1 MGVSKNDVGR
11 PSNKTIIIRRIL
23 KVVLLLI
30 IIALAFLIGY
40 NLKDKNSNNPI
51 KSSGKKIQSDDSIK
65 TSKEELQLD
74 DSIVKKLY
82 SEIENVSFYEKIDGN
97 IEDLCAFY
105 CEDMTYNDMDDNFKM
120 SLVLNQFDLE
130 KTNKIKYEE
139 IKEKYYDIFGN
150 YDIASE
156 FYNYN
161 INKLGN
167 VKLNKGYYQLL
178 GEDVTVDPI
187 LGTGYTLVSAQK
199 DSSKIELFI
208 AQWYNNADEL
218 IETDE
223 PIYEYYDTNAC
234 GDVKCSAVFKSS
246 DVNDSKNVIKNNK
259 LTHAYLFVG
268 PRGTGKT
275 SIAKIFAKTI
285 NCLHPED
292 GLSCEKCDICISN
305 NSNENVDV
313 IEMDA
318 ASNNGVDEI
327 REIRNHITL
336 LPTVSK
342 YKIYIIDEVHMLTT
356 GAFNAL
362 LKTLE
367 EPPEHIIFI
376 LATTEPHKIP
386 LTIMSRCQSF
396 EFKPIPV
403 ATIKE
408 RLKYICAQ
416 ENINIDDKSL
426 NLIAEESN
434 GGLRDAV
441 SMLDQLNAYADGNI
455 KYEDV
460 LILNGRINDDEIEKF
475 MTEMVNDDLNSV
487 FTKIESWQEEGK
499 NFIYICE
506 DFIRFLRNELI
517 KFKLENNSNIV
528 NLIGENKTIEV
539 IMILNKISND
549 MKISKDKKVL
559 FDVTIINITNILKS
573 KQMFEN
579 NTYTSKNINI
589 ENKTPEKVEIKEE
602 KPQTV
607 EVPIKETKDY
617 TLYDELMSIRLNNT
631 LGIADKKSKI
641 EYENAVENLKNDI
654 SDLNKLKIINLL
666 DDTKITAGSKD
677 GIILTTD
684 SDNILHDLYDN
695 MELLEESLESLLGK
709 KVKVCILLDELWNKK
724 RIIYVEKIKNKEK
737 IDIIDEE
744 DILNKIKS
752 LNTGEKSEFDD
763 LLEIGGE

>member
-1 MGVSKNDVGR
+1 
-11 PSNKTIIIRRIL
+11 
-23 KVVLLLI
+23 
-30 IIALAFLIGY
+30 
-40 NLKDKNSNNPI
+40 
-51 KSSGKKIQSDDSIK
+51 
-65 TSKEELQLD
+65 
-74 DSIVKKLY
+74 
-82 SEIENVSFYEKIDGN
+82 
-97 IEDLCAFY
+97 
-105 CEDMTYNDMDDNFKM
+105 
-120 SLVLNQFDLE
+120 
-130 KTNKIKYEE
+130 
-139 IKEKYYDIFGN
+139 
-150 YDIASE
+150 
-156 FYNYN
+156 
-161 INKLGN
+161 
-167 VKLNKGYYQLL
+167 
-178 GEDVTVDPI
+178 
-187 LGTGYTLVSAQK
+187 
-199 DSSKIELFI
+199 
-208 AQWYNNADEL
+208 
-218 IETDE
+218 
-223 PIYEYYDTNAC
+223 
-234 GDVKCSAVFKSS
+234 
-246 DVNDSKNVIKNNK
+246 
-259 LTHAYLFVG
+259 
-268 PRGTGKT
+268 
-275 SIAKIFAKTI
+275 
-285 NCLHPED
+285 
-292 GLSCEKCDICISN
+292 
-305 NSNENVDV
+305 
-313 IEMDA
+313 
-318 ASNNGVDEI
+318 
-327 REIRNHITL
+327 
-336 LPTVSK
+336 
-342 YKIYIIDEVHMLTT
+342 
-356 GAFNAL
+356 
-362 LKTLE
+362 
-367 EPPEHIIFI
+367 
-376 LATTEPHKIP
+376 
-386 LTIMSRCQSF
+386 MSRCQSF

-460 LILNGRINDDEIEKF
+460 LLLNGRINDDEIEKF

-517 KFKLENNSNIV
+517 KFKLDNNSNIL

-559 FDVTIINITNILKS
+559 FDVTIINITNVLKN

-579 NTYTSKNINI
+579 NTYKSKNIKI
-589 ENKTPEKVEIKEE
+589 ENKTSEKVEIKEE
-602 KPQTV
+602 KLQTV
-607 EVPIKETKDY
+607 EVPIKEKKDY

-631 LGIADKKSKI
+631 LSIADKKSKI

-654 SDLNKLKIINLL
+654 SDLNRLKIINLL

>member
-1 MGVSKNDVGR
+1 MKYQALYRKYRPKTFDDVYGQQ
-11 PSNKTIIIRRIL
+11 I
-23 KVVLLLI
+23 VV
-30 IIALAFLIGY
+30 
-40 NLKDKNSNNPI
+40 
-51 KSSGKKIQSDDSIK
+51 Q
-65 TSKEELQLD
+65 
-74 DSIVKKLY
+74 
-82 SEIENVSFYEKIDGN
+82 
-97 IEDLCAFY
+97 
-105 CEDMTYNDMDDNFKM
+105 
-120 SLVLNQFDLE
+120 
-130 KTNKIKYEE
+130 
-139 IKEKYYDIFGN
+139 
-150 YDIASE
+150 
-156 FYNYN
+156 
-161 INKLGN
+161 
-167 VKLNKGYYQLL
+167 
-178 GEDVTVDPI
+178 
-187 LGTGYTLVSAQK
+187 TL
-199 DSSKIELFI
+199 
-208 AQWYNNADEL
+208 
-218 IETDE
+218 
-223 PIYEYYDTNAC
+223 
-234 GDVKCSAVFKSS
+234 
-246 DVNDSKNVIKNNK
+246 KNVIKNNK

-305 NSNENVDV
+305 NSNENVDI

-460 LILNGRINDDEIEKF
+460 LLLNGRINDNEIEKF

-559 FDVTIINITNILKS
+559 FDVTIINITNILKN

-579 NTYTSKNINI
+579 DTNTSKNIKI

-602 KPQTV
+602 KPQTM

>member
-1 MGVSKNDVGR
+1 MKYQALYRKYRPKTFDDVYGQQ
-11 PSNKTIIIRRIL
+11 I
-23 KVVLLLI
+23 VV
-30 IIALAFLIGY
+30 
-40 NLKDKNSNNPI
+40 
-51 KSSGKKIQSDDSIK
+51 Q
-65 TSKEELQLD
+65 
-74 DSIVKKLY
+74 
-82 SEIENVSFYEKIDGN
+82 
-97 IEDLCAFY
+97 
-105 CEDMTYNDMDDNFKM
+105 
-120 SLVLNQFDLE
+120 
-130 KTNKIKYEE
+130 
-139 IKEKYYDIFGN
+139 
-150 YDIASE
+150 
-156 FYNYN
+156 
-161 INKLGN
+161 
-167 VKLNKGYYQLL
+167 
-178 GEDVTVDPI
+178 
-187 LGTGYTLVSAQK
+187 TL
-199 DSSKIELFI
+199 
-208 AQWYNNADEL
+208 
-218 IETDE
+218 
-223 PIYEYYDTNAC
+223 
-234 GDVKCSAVFKSS
+234 
-246 DVNDSKNVIKNNK
+246 KNVIKNNK

-285 NCLHPED
+285 NCLHSED

-305 NSNENVDV
+305 NSNENVDI

-460 LILNGRINDDEIEKF
+460 LLLNGRINDNEIEKF

-559 FDVTIINITNILKS
+559 FDVTIINITNILKN

-579 NTYTSKNINI
+579 NTYTSKNIKI

-737 IDIIDEE
+737 IDIIDEK

>member
-1 MGVSKNDVGR
+1 MKYQALYRKYRPKTFDDVYGQQ
-11 PSNKTIIIRRIL
+11 I
-23 KVVLLLI
+23 VV
-30 IIALAFLIGY
+30 
-40 NLKDKNSNNPI
+40 
-51 KSSGKKIQSDDSIK
+51 Q
-65 TSKEELQLD
+65 
-74 DSIVKKLY
+74 
-82 SEIENVSFYEKIDGN
+82 
-97 IEDLCAFY
+97 
-105 CEDMTYNDMDDNFKM
+105 
-120 SLVLNQFDLE
+120 
-130 KTNKIKYEE
+130 
-139 IKEKYYDIFGN
+139 
-150 YDIASE
+150 
-156 FYNYN
+156 
-161 INKLGN
+161 
-167 VKLNKGYYQLL
+167 
-178 GEDVTVDPI
+178 
-187 LGTGYTLVSAQK
+187 TL
-199 DSSKIELFI
+199 
-208 AQWYNNADEL
+208 
-218 IETDE
+218 
-223 PIYEYYDTNAC
+223 
-234 GDVKCSAVFKSS
+234 
-246 DVNDSKNVIKNNK
+246 KNVIKNNK

-292 GLSCEKCDICISN
+292 GLSCEKCDICVSN
-305 NSNENVDV
+305 NLNENVDI

-441 SMLDQLNAYADGNI
+441 SMLDQLNAYSDGNI

-460 LILNGRINDDEIEKF
+460 LLLNGRINDNEIEKF

-559 FDVTIINITNILKS
+559 FDVTIINITNILKN
-573 KQMFEN
+573 KQTFEN
-579 NTYTSKNINI
+579 NTYTSKNIKI

-607 EVPIKETKDY
+607 EVPIKETKNY
-617 TLYDELMSIRLNNT
+617 TLYDELMNIRLNNT

-695 MELLEESLESLLGK
+695 MELLEKSLESLLGK

>member
-1 MGVSKNDVGR
+1 MKYQALYRKYRPKTFDDVYGQQ
-11 PSNKTIIIRRIL
+11 I
-23 KVVLLLI
+23 VV
-30 IIALAFLIGY
+30 
-40 NLKDKNSNNPI
+40 
-51 KSSGKKIQSDDSIK
+51 Q
-65 TSKEELQLD
+65 
-74 DSIVKKLY
+74 
-82 SEIENVSFYEKIDGN
+82 
-97 IEDLCAFY
+97 
-105 CEDMTYNDMDDNFKM
+105 
-120 SLVLNQFDLE
+120 
-130 KTNKIKYEE
+130 
-139 IKEKYYDIFGN
+139 
-150 YDIASE
+150 
-156 FYNYN
+156 
-161 INKLGN
+161 
-167 VKLNKGYYQLL
+167 
-178 GEDVTVDPI
+178 
-187 LGTGYTLVSAQK
+187 TL
-199 DSSKIELFI
+199 
-208 AQWYNNADEL
+208 
-218 IETDE
+218 
-223 PIYEYYDTNAC
+223 
-234 GDVKCSAVFKSS
+234 
-246 DVNDSKNVIKNNK
+246 KNVIKNNK

-305 NSNENVDV
+305 NSNENVDI

-403 ATIKE
+403 AIIKE

-460 LILNGRINDDEIEKF
+460 LLLNGRINDDEIEKF

-559 FDVTIINITNILKS
+559 FDVTIINITNILKN

-579 NTYTSKNINI
+579 NTYTSKNIKI

-602 KPQTV
+602 KPQTM
-607 EVPIKETKDY
+607 EVPIKETKNY
-617 TLYDELMSIRLNNT
+617 TLYDELMNIRLNNT
-631 LGIADKKSKI
+631 LSIADKKSKI
-641 EYENAVENLKNDI
+641 EYETAVENLKNDI

-695 MELLEESLESLLGK
+695 MELLEESLGSLLGK

-737 IDIIDEE
+737 IDIIDEK
-744 DILNKIKS
+744 DILNKIKL

>member
-1 MGVSKNDVGR
+1 MKYQALYRKYRPKTFDDVYGQQ
-11 PSNKTIIIRRIL
+11 I
-23 KVVLLLI
+23 VV
-30 IIALAFLIGY
+30 
-40 NLKDKNSNNPI
+40 
-51 KSSGKKIQSDDSIK
+51 Q
-65 TSKEELQLD
+65 
-74 DSIVKKLY
+74 
-82 SEIENVSFYEKIDGN
+82 
-97 IEDLCAFY
+97 
-105 CEDMTYNDMDDNFKM
+105 
-120 SLVLNQFDLE
+120 
-130 KTNKIKYEE
+130 
-139 IKEKYYDIFGN
+139 
-150 YDIASE
+150 
-156 FYNYN
+156 
-161 INKLGN
+161 
-167 VKLNKGYYQLL
+167 
-178 GEDVTVDPI
+178 
-187 LGTGYTLVSAQK
+187 TL
-199 DSSKIELFI
+199 
-208 AQWYNNADEL
+208 
-218 IETDE
+218 
-223 PIYEYYDTNAC
+223 
-234 GDVKCSAVFKSS
+234 
-246 DVNDSKNVIKNNK
+246 KNVIKNNK

-285 NCLHPED
+285 NCSHPED

-305 NSNENVDV
+305 NSNENVDI

-460 LILNGRINDDEIEKF
+460 LLLNGRINDDEIEKF

-528 NLIGENKTIEV
+528 SLIGENKTIEV

-559 FDVTIINITNILKS
+559 FDVTIINITNILKN

-579 NTYTSKNINI
+579 NTYNSKNMKI

-602 KPQTV
+602 KTQTV

-617 TLYDELMSIRLNNT
+617 TLYDELMNIRLNNT
-631 LGIADKKSKI
+631 LSIADKRSKI

-677 GIILTTD
+677 GIIFTTD

-695 MELLEESLESLLGK
+695 MELLEESMESLLGK

>member
-1 MGVSKNDVGR
+1 MKYQALYRKYRPKTFDDVYGQQ
-11 PSNKTIIIRRIL
+11 I
-23 KVVLLLI
+23 VV
-30 IIALAFLIGY
+30 
-40 NLKDKNSNNPI
+40 
-51 KSSGKKIQSDDSIK
+51 Q
-65 TSKEELQLD
+65 
-74 DSIVKKLY
+74 
-82 SEIENVSFYEKIDGN
+82 
-97 IEDLCAFY
+97 
-105 CEDMTYNDMDDNFKM
+105 
-120 SLVLNQFDLE
+120 
-130 KTNKIKYEE
+130 
-139 IKEKYYDIFGN
+139 
-150 YDIASE
+150 
-156 FYNYN
+156 
-161 INKLGN
+161 
-167 VKLNKGYYQLL
+167 
-178 GEDVTVDPI
+178 
-187 LGTGYTLVSAQK
+187 TL
-199 DSSKIELFI
+199 
-208 AQWYNNADEL
+208 
-218 IETDE
+218 
-223 PIYEYYDTNAC
+223 
-234 GDVKCSAVFKSS
+234 
-246 DVNDSKNVIKNNK
+246 KNVIKNNK

-292 GLSCEKCDICISN
+292 GLSCEKCDICVSN
-305 NSNENVDV
+305 NSNENVDI

-460 LILNGRINDDEIEKF
+460 LLLNGRINDNEIEKF

-559 FDVTIINITNILKS
+559 FDVTIINITNILKN

-579 NTYTSKNINI
+579 NTYTSKNIKI

-744 DILNKIKS
+744 EILNKIKS

>member
-1 MGVSKNDVGR
+1 MKYQALYRKYRPKTFDDVYGQQ
-11 PSNKTIIIRRIL
+11 I
-23 KVVLLLI
+23 VV
-30 IIALAFLIGY
+30 
-40 NLKDKNSNNPI
+40 
-51 KSSGKKIQSDDSIK
+51 Q
-65 TSKEELQLD
+65 
-74 DSIVKKLY
+74 
-82 SEIENVSFYEKIDGN
+82 
-97 IEDLCAFY
+97 
-105 CEDMTYNDMDDNFKM
+105 
-120 SLVLNQFDLE
+120 
-130 KTNKIKYEE
+130 
-139 IKEKYYDIFGN
+139 
-150 YDIASE
+150 
-156 FYNYN
+156 
-161 INKLGN
+161 
-167 VKLNKGYYQLL
+167 
-178 GEDVTVDPI
+178 
-187 LGTGYTLVSAQK
+187 TL
-199 DSSKIELFI
+199 
-208 AQWYNNADEL
+208 
-218 IETDE
+218 
-223 PIYEYYDTNAC
+223 
-234 GDVKCSAVFKSS
+234 
-246 DVNDSKNVIKNNK
+246 KNVIKNNK

-292 GLSCEKCDICISN
+292 GLSCEKCDICVSN
-305 NSNENVDV
+305 NSNENVDI

-408 RLKYICAQ
+408 RLKYISAQ

-460 LILNGRINDDEIEKF
+460 LLLNGRINDDEIEKF
-475 MTEMVNDDLNSV
+475 MTEIVNDDLNSV

-559 FDVTIINITNILKS
+559 FDVTIINITNILKN

-579 NTYTSKNINI
+579 NTYTSKNIKI

-744 DILNKIKS
+744 EILNKIKS

>member
-1 MGVSKNDVGR
+1 MKYQALYRKYRPKTFDDVYGQQIVVQTLKN
-11 PSNKTIIIRRIL
+11 I
-23 KVVLLLI
+23 
-30 IIALAFLIGY
+30 
-40 NLKDKNSNNPI
+40 
-51 KSSGKKIQSDDSIK
+51 
-65 TSKEELQLD
+65 
-74 DSIVKKLY
+74 
-82 SEIENVSFYEKIDGN
+82 
-97 IEDLCAFY
+97 
-105 CEDMTYNDMDDNFKM
+105 
-120 SLVLNQFDLE
+120 
-130 KTNKIKYEE
+130 
-139 IKEKYYDIFGN
+139 
-150 YDIASE
+150 
-156 FYNYN
+156 
-161 INKLGN
+161 
-167 VKLNKGYYQLL
+167 
-178 GEDVTVDPI
+178 
-187 LGTGYTLVSAQK
+187 
-199 DSSKIELFI
+199 
-208 AQWYNNADEL
+208 
-218 IETDE
+218 
-223 PIYEYYDTNAC
+223 
-234 GDVKCSAVFKSS
+234 
-246 DVNDSKNVIKNNK
+246 IKNNK

-285 NCLHPED
+285 NCLYPED

-305 NSNENVDV
+305 NSNENVDI

-403 ATIKE
+403 AIIKE

-460 LILNGRINDDEIEKF
+460 LLLNGRINDDEIEKF

-559 FDVTIINITNILKS
+559 FDVTIINITNMLKN

-579 NTYTSKNINI
+579 NTYTSKNIKI

-602 KPQTV
+602 KPQTM
-607 EVPIKETKDY
+607 EVPIKETKNY
-617 TLYDELMSIRLNNT
+617 TLYDELMNIRLNNT

-737 IDIIDEE
+737 IDIIDEK
-744 DILNKIKS
+744 DILNKIKL

>member
-1 MGVSKNDVGR
+1 MKYQALYRKYRPKTFDDVYGQQ
-11 PSNKTIIIRRIL
+11 I
-23 KVVLLLI
+23 VV
-30 IIALAFLIGY
+30 
-40 NLKDKNSNNPI
+40 
-51 KSSGKKIQSDDSIK
+51 Q
-65 TSKEELQLD
+65 
-74 DSIVKKLY
+74 
-82 SEIENVSFYEKIDGN
+82 
-97 IEDLCAFY
+97 
-105 CEDMTYNDMDDNFKM
+105 
-120 SLVLNQFDLE
+120 
-130 KTNKIKYEE
+130 
-139 IKEKYYDIFGN
+139 
-150 YDIASE
+150 
-156 FYNYN
+156 
-161 INKLGN
+161 
-167 VKLNKGYYQLL
+167 
-178 GEDVTVDPI
+178 
-187 LGTGYTLVSAQK
+187 TL
-199 DSSKIELFI
+199 
-208 AQWYNNADEL
+208 
-218 IETDE
+218 
-223 PIYEYYDTNAC
+223 
-234 GDVKCSAVFKSS
+234 
-246 DVNDSKNVIKNNK
+246 KNVIKNNK

-305 NSNENVDV
+305 NLNENVDI

-403 ATIKE
+403 AIIKE

-460 LILNGRINDDEIEKF
+460 LLLNGRINDDEIEKF

-559 FDVTIINITNILKS
+559 FDVTIINITNILKN

-579 NTYTSKNINI
+579 NTYTSKNIKI

-602 KPQTV
+602 KPQTM
-607 EVPIKETKDY
+607 EVPIKETKNY
-617 TLYDELMSIRLNNT
+617 TLYDELMNIRLNNT

-737 IDIIDEE
+737 IDIIDEK
-744 DILNKIKS
+744 DILNKIKL

>member
-1 MGVSKNDVGR
+1 MKYQALYRKYRPKTFDDVYGQQ
-11 PSNKTIIIRRIL
+11 I
-23 KVVLLLI
+23 VV
-30 IIALAFLIGY
+30 
-40 NLKDKNSNNPI
+40 
-51 KSSGKKIQSDDSIK
+51 Q
-65 TSKEELQLD
+65 
-74 DSIVKKLY
+74 
-82 SEIENVSFYEKIDGN
+82 
-97 IEDLCAFY
+97 
-105 CEDMTYNDMDDNFKM
+105 
-120 SLVLNQFDLE
+120 
-130 KTNKIKYEE
+130 
-139 IKEKYYDIFGN
+139 
-150 YDIASE
+150 
-156 FYNYN
+156 
-161 INKLGN
+161 
-167 VKLNKGYYQLL
+167 
-178 GEDVTVDPI
+178 
-187 LGTGYTLVSAQK
+187 TL
-199 DSSKIELFI
+199 
-208 AQWYNNADEL
+208 
-218 IETDE
+218 
-223 PIYEYYDTNAC
+223 
-234 GDVKCSAVFKSS
+234 
-246 DVNDSKNVIKNNK
+246 KNVIKNNK

-285 NCLHPED
+285 NCLHPKD

-305 NSNENVDV
+305 NSNENVDI

-460 LILNGRINDDEIEKF
+460 LLLNGRINDDEIEKF
-475 MTEMVNDDLNSV
+475 MTEIVNDDLNSV

-573 KQMFEN
+573 KQTFEN
-579 NTYTSKNINI
+579 NTYTSKNIKI

-607 EVPIKETKDY
+607 EVPIKETKNY
-617 TLYDELMSIRLNNT
+617 TLYDELMNIRLNNT

>member
-1 MGVSKNDVGR
+1 MKYQALYRKYRPKTFDDVYGQQ
-11 PSNKTIIIRRIL
+11 I
-23 KVVLLLI
+23 VV
-30 IIALAFLIGY
+30 
-40 NLKDKNSNNPI
+40 
-51 KSSGKKIQSDDSIK
+51 Q
-65 TSKEELQLD
+65 
-74 DSIVKKLY
+74 
-82 SEIENVSFYEKIDGN
+82 
-97 IEDLCAFY
+97 
-105 CEDMTYNDMDDNFKM
+105 
-120 SLVLNQFDLE
+120 
-130 KTNKIKYEE
+130 
-139 IKEKYYDIFGN
+139 
-150 YDIASE
+150 
-156 FYNYN
+156 
-161 INKLGN
+161 
-167 VKLNKGYYQLL
+167 
-178 GEDVTVDPI
+178 
-187 LGTGYTLVSAQK
+187 TL
-199 DSSKIELFI
+199 
-208 AQWYNNADEL
+208 
-218 IETDE
+218 
-223 PIYEYYDTNAC
+223 
-234 GDVKCSAVFKSS
+234 
-246 DVNDSKNVIKNNK
+246 KNVIKNNK

-285 NCLHPED
+285 NCLHPKD

-305 NSNENVDV
+305 NSNENVDI

-408 RLKYICAQ
+408 RLKYICSQ

-460 LILNGRINDDEIEKF
+460 LLLNGRINDNEIEKF

-559 FDVTIINITNILKS
+559 FDVTIINITNIFKN

-579 NTYTSKNINI
+579 DTYASKNIKI

-602 KPQTV
+602 KSQTV
-607 EVPIKETKDY
+607 EVPIKETKNY
-617 TLYDELMSIRLNNT
+617 TLYDELMNIRLNNT

-641 EYENAVENLKNDI
+641 EYENAMENLKNDI

-737 IDIIDEE
+737 IDIIDEK
-744 DILNKIKS
+744 DILNKIKL

>member
-1 MGVSKNDVGR
+1 MKYQALYRKYRPKTFDDVYGQQ
-11 PSNKTIIIRRIL
+11 I
-23 KVVLLLI
+23 VV
-30 IIALAFLIGY
+30 
-40 NLKDKNSNNPI
+40 
-51 KSSGKKIQSDDSIK
+51 Q
-65 TSKEELQLD
+65 
-74 DSIVKKLY
+74 
-82 SEIENVSFYEKIDGN
+82 
-97 IEDLCAFY
+97 
-105 CEDMTYNDMDDNFKM
+105 
-120 SLVLNQFDLE
+120 
-130 KTNKIKYEE
+130 
-139 IKEKYYDIFGN
+139 
-150 YDIASE
+150 
-156 FYNYN
+156 
-161 INKLGN
+161 
-167 VKLNKGYYQLL
+167 
-178 GEDVTVDPI
+178 
-187 LGTGYTLVSAQK
+187 TL
-199 DSSKIELFI
+199 
-208 AQWYNNADEL
+208 
-218 IETDE
+218 
-223 PIYEYYDTNAC
+223 
-234 GDVKCSAVFKSS
+234 
-246 DVNDSKNVIKNNK
+246 KNVIKNNK

-285 NCLHPED
+285 NCLHPKD

-305 NSNENVDV
+305 NSNENVDI

-460 LILNGRINDDEIEKF
+460 LLLNGRINDDEIEKF

-559 FDVTIINITNILKS
+559 FDVTIINITNILKN
-573 KQMFEN
+573 KQTFEN
-579 NTYTSKNINI
+579 DTYTSKNIKI

-602 KPQTV
+602 KPQTM

-744 DILNKIKS
+744 EILNKIKS

>member
-1 MGVSKNDVGR
+1 MKYQALYRKYRPKTFDDVYGQQ
-11 PSNKTIIIRRIL
+11 I
-23 KVVLLLI
+23 VV
-30 IIALAFLIGY
+30 
-40 NLKDKNSNNPI
+40 
-51 KSSGKKIQSDDSIK
+51 Q
-65 TSKEELQLD
+65 
-74 DSIVKKLY
+74 
-82 SEIENVSFYEKIDGN
+82 
-97 IEDLCAFY
+97 
-105 CEDMTYNDMDDNFKM
+105 
-120 SLVLNQFDLE
+120 
-130 KTNKIKYEE
+130 
-139 IKEKYYDIFGN
+139 
-150 YDIASE
+150 
-156 FYNYN
+156 
-161 INKLGN
+161 
-167 VKLNKGYYQLL
+167 
-178 GEDVTVDPI
+178 
-187 LGTGYTLVSAQK
+187 TL
-199 DSSKIELFI
+199 
-208 AQWYNNADEL
+208 
-218 IETDE
+218 
-223 PIYEYYDTNAC
+223 
-234 GDVKCSAVFKSS
+234 
-246 DVNDSKNVIKNNK
+246 KNVIKNNK

-305 NSNENVDV
+305 NSNENVDI

-460 LILNGRINDDEIEKF
+460 LLLNGRINDDEIEKF

-528 NLIGENKTIEV
+528 SLIGENKTIEV

-559 FDVTIINITNILKS
+559 FDVTIINITNILKN

-579 NTYTSKNINI
+579 AAYESKNIKI

-617 TLYDELMSIRLNNT
+617 TLYDELMNIRLNNT
-631 LGIADKKSKI
+631 LGIADKTSKI

-677 GIILTTD
+677 GIIFTTD

-695 MELLEESLESLLGK
+695 MKLLEESMESLLGK

>member
-1 MGVSKNDVGR
+1 MKYQALYRKYRPKTFDDVYGQQ
-11 PSNKTIIIRRIL
+11 I
-23 KVVLLLI
+23 VV
-30 IIALAFLIGY
+30 
-40 NLKDKNSNNPI
+40 
-51 KSSGKKIQSDDSIK
+51 Q
-65 TSKEELQLD
+65 
-74 DSIVKKLY
+74 
-82 SEIENVSFYEKIDGN
+82 
-97 IEDLCAFY
+97 
-105 CEDMTYNDMDDNFKM
+105 
-120 SLVLNQFDLE
+120 
-130 KTNKIKYEE
+130 
-139 IKEKYYDIFGN
+139 
-150 YDIASE
+150 
-156 FYNYN
+156 
-161 INKLGN
+161 
-167 VKLNKGYYQLL
+167 
-178 GEDVTVDPI
+178 
-187 LGTGYTLVSAQK
+187 TL
-199 DSSKIELFI
+199 
-208 AQWYNNADEL
+208 
-218 IETDE
+218 
-223 PIYEYYDTNAC
+223 
-234 GDVKCSAVFKSS
+234 
-246 DVNDSKNVIKNNK
+246 KNVIKNNK

-305 NSNENVDV
+305 NSNENVDI

-408 RLKYICAQ
+408 RLKYICSQ

-460 LILNGRINDDEIEKF
+460 LLLNGRINDDEIEKF
-475 MTEMVNDDLNSV
+475 MTEMVNDNLNSV

-528 NLIGENKTIEV
+528 SLIGENKTIEV

-559 FDVTIINITNILKS
+559 FDVTIINITNILKN

-579 NTYTSKNINI
+579 ITHESKNIKI
-589 ENKTPEKVEIKEE
+589 ENKTPEKIEIKEE

-607 EVPIKETKDY
+607 KVPIKETKDY

-737 IDIIDEE
+737 IDIIDEK

>member
-1 MGVSKNDVGR
+1 MKYQALYRKYRPKTFDDVYGQQ
-11 PSNKTIIIRRIL
+11 I
-23 KVVLLLI
+23 VV
-30 IIALAFLIGY
+30 
-40 NLKDKNSNNPI
+40 
-51 KSSGKKIQSDDSIK
+51 Q
-65 TSKEELQLD
+65 
-74 DSIVKKLY
+74 
-82 SEIENVSFYEKIDGN
+82 
-97 IEDLCAFY
+97 
-105 CEDMTYNDMDDNFKM
+105 
-120 SLVLNQFDLE
+120 
-130 KTNKIKYEE
+130 
-139 IKEKYYDIFGN
+139 
-150 YDIASE
+150 
-156 FYNYN
+156 
-161 INKLGN
+161 
-167 VKLNKGYYQLL
+167 
-178 GEDVTVDPI
+178 
-187 LGTGYTLVSAQK
+187 TL
-199 DSSKIELFI
+199 
-208 AQWYNNADEL
+208 
-218 IETDE
+218 
-223 PIYEYYDTNAC
+223 
-234 GDVKCSAVFKSS
+234 
-246 DVNDSKNVIKNNK
+246 KNVIKNNK

-305 NSNENVDV
+305 NSNENVDI

-460 LILNGRINDDEIEKF
+460 LLLNGRINDDEIEKF

-528 NLIGENKTIEV
+528 SLIGENKTIEV

-559 FDVTIINITNILKS
+559 FDVTIINITNILKN
-573 KQMFEN
+573 KQTFEN
-579 NTYTSKNINI
+579 TAYESKNIKI

-607 EVPIKETKDY
+607 EVPIKETKNY
-617 TLYDELMSIRLNNT
+617 TLYDELMNIRLNNT

-677 GIILTTD
+677 GIIFTTD

-695 MELLEESLESLLGK
+695 MELLEESMESLLGK

>member
-1 MGVSKNDVGR
+1 MKYQALYRKYRPKTFDDVYGQQ
-11 PSNKTIIIRRIL
+11 I
-23 KVVLLLI
+23 VV
-30 IIALAFLIGY
+30 
-40 NLKDKNSNNPI
+40 
-51 KSSGKKIQSDDSIK
+51 Q
-65 TSKEELQLD
+65 
-74 DSIVKKLY
+74 
-82 SEIENVSFYEKIDGN
+82 
-97 IEDLCAFY
+97 
-105 CEDMTYNDMDDNFKM
+105 
-120 SLVLNQFDLE
+120 
-130 KTNKIKYEE
+130 
-139 IKEKYYDIFGN
+139 
-150 YDIASE
+150 
-156 FYNYN
+156 
-161 INKLGN
+161 
-167 VKLNKGYYQLL
+167 
-178 GEDVTVDPI
+178 
-187 LGTGYTLVSAQK
+187 TL
-199 DSSKIELFI
+199 
-208 AQWYNNADEL
+208 
-218 IETDE
+218 
-223 PIYEYYDTNAC
+223 
-234 GDVKCSAVFKSS
+234 
-246 DVNDSKNVIKNNK
+246 KNVIKNNK

-305 NSNENVDV
+305 NSNENVDI

-336 LPTVSK
+336 LPTLSK

-460 LILNGRINDDEIEKF
+460 LLLNGRINDDEIEKF

-559 FDVTIINITNILKS
+559 FDVTIINITNILKN

-579 NTYTSKNINI
+579 NTYTSKNIKI

-602 KPQTV
+602 KPQTM
-607 EVPIKETKDY
+607 EVPIKETKNY
-617 TLYDELMSIRLNNT
+617 TLYDELMNIRLNNT
-631 LGIADKKSKI
+631 LSIADKKSKI
-641 EYENAVENLKNDI
+641 EYENTVENLKNDI

-737 IDIIDEE
+737 IDIIDEK

>member
-1 MGVSKNDVGR
+1 MKYQALYRKYRPKTFDDVYGQQ
-11 PSNKTIIIRRIL
+11 I
-23 KVVLLLI
+23 VV
-30 IIALAFLIGY
+30 
-40 NLKDKNSNNPI
+40 
-51 KSSGKKIQSDDSIK
+51 Q
-65 TSKEELQLD
+65 
-74 DSIVKKLY
+74 
-82 SEIENVSFYEKIDGN
+82 
-97 IEDLCAFY
+97 
-105 CEDMTYNDMDDNFKM
+105 
-120 SLVLNQFDLE
+120 
-130 KTNKIKYEE
+130 
-139 IKEKYYDIFGN
+139 
-150 YDIASE
+150 
-156 FYNYN
+156 
-161 INKLGN
+161 
-167 VKLNKGYYQLL
+167 
-178 GEDVTVDPI
+178 
-187 LGTGYTLVSAQK
+187 TL
-199 DSSKIELFI
+199 
-208 AQWYNNADEL
+208 
-218 IETDE
+218 
-223 PIYEYYDTNAC
+223 
-234 GDVKCSAVFKSS
+234 
-246 DVNDSKNVIKNNK
+246 KNVIKNNK

-292 GLSCEKCDICISN
+292 GLSCEKCDICVSN
-305 NSNENVDV
+305 NLNENVDI

-460 LILNGRINDDEIEKF
+460 LLLNGRINDDEIEKF

-559 FDVTIINITNILKS
+559 FDVTIINITNILKN
-573 KQMFEN
+573 KQTFEN
-579 NTYTSKNINI
+579 TAYESKNIKI

-602 KPQTV
+602 KPQTM
-607 EVPIKETKDY
+607 EVPIKETKNY
-617 TLYDELMSIRLNNT
+617 TLYDELMNIRLNNT
-631 LGIADKKSKI
+631 LGIADKTSKI

-677 GIILTTD
+677 GIIFTTD

-695 MELLEESLESLLGK
+695 MELLEESMESLLGK

>member
-1 MGVSKNDVGR
+1 MKYQALYRKYRPKTFDDVYGQQ
-11 PSNKTIIIRRIL
+11 I
-23 KVVLLLI
+23 VV
-30 IIALAFLIGY
+30 
-40 NLKDKNSNNPI
+40 
-51 KSSGKKIQSDDSIK
+51 Q
-65 TSKEELQLD
+65 
-74 DSIVKKLY
+74 
-82 SEIENVSFYEKIDGN
+82 
-97 IEDLCAFY
+97 
-105 CEDMTYNDMDDNFKM
+105 
-120 SLVLNQFDLE
+120 
-130 KTNKIKYEE
+130 
-139 IKEKYYDIFGN
+139 
-150 YDIASE
+150 
-156 FYNYN
+156 
-161 INKLGN
+161 
-167 VKLNKGYYQLL
+167 
-178 GEDVTVDPI
+178 
-187 LGTGYTLVSAQK
+187 TL
-199 DSSKIELFI
+199 
-208 AQWYNNADEL
+208 
-218 IETDE
+218 
-223 PIYEYYDTNAC
+223 
-234 GDVKCSAVFKSS
+234 
-246 DVNDSKNVIKNNK
+246 KNVIKNNK

-285 NCLHPED
+285 NCLHPKD

-305 NSNENVDV
+305 NSNENVDI

-460 LILNGRINDDEIEKF
+460 LLLNGRINDDEIEKF

-579 NTYTSKNINI
+579 DTYTSKNIKI
-589 ENKTPEKVEIKEE
+589 ENKTHEKVEIKEE
-602 KPQTV
+602 KPQTM

-684 SDNILHDLYDN
+684 SNIILHDLYDN
-695 MELLEESLESLLGK
+695 MELLEGSLESLLGK
-709 KVKVCILLDELWNKK
+709 KVNVCILLDELWNKK

>member
-1 MGVSKNDVGR
+1 MKYQALYRKYRPKTFDDVYGQQ
-11 PSNKTIIIRRIL
+11 I
-23 KVVLLLI
+23 VV
-30 IIALAFLIGY
+30 
-40 NLKDKNSNNPI
+40 
-51 KSSGKKIQSDDSIK
+51 Q
-65 TSKEELQLD
+65 
-74 DSIVKKLY
+74 
-82 SEIENVSFYEKIDGN
+82 
-97 IEDLCAFY
+97 
-105 CEDMTYNDMDDNFKM
+105 
-120 SLVLNQFDLE
+120 
-130 KTNKIKYEE
+130 
-139 IKEKYYDIFGN
+139 
-150 YDIASE
+150 
-156 FYNYN
+156 
-161 INKLGN
+161 
-167 VKLNKGYYQLL
+167 
-178 GEDVTVDPI
+178 
-187 LGTGYTLVSAQK
+187 TL
-199 DSSKIELFI
+199 
-208 AQWYNNADEL
+208 
-218 IETDE
+218 
-223 PIYEYYDTNAC
+223 
-234 GDVKCSAVFKSS
+234 
-246 DVNDSKNVIKNNK
+246 KNVIKNNK

-292 GLSCEKCDICISN
+292 GLSCEKCDICVSN
-305 NSNENVDV
+305 NSNENVDI

-460 LILNGRINDDEIEKF
+460 LLLNGRINDNEIEKF

-559 FDVTIINITNILKS
+559 FDVTIINITNTLKN

-579 NTYTSKNINI
+579 NTYTSKNIKI

-602 KPQTV
+602 KPQTM
-607 EVPIKETKDY
+607 EVPIKETKNY

-744 DILNKIKS
+744 EILNKIKS

>member
-1 MGVSKNDVGR
+1 MKYQALYRKYRPKTFDDVYGQQ
-11 PSNKTIIIRRIL
+11 I
-23 KVVLLLI
+23 VV
-30 IIALAFLIGY
+30 
-40 NLKDKNSNNPI
+40 
-51 KSSGKKIQSDDSIK
+51 Q
-65 TSKEELQLD
+65 
-74 DSIVKKLY
+74 
-82 SEIENVSFYEKIDGN
+82 
-97 IEDLCAFY
+97 
-105 CEDMTYNDMDDNFKM
+105 
-120 SLVLNQFDLE
+120 
-130 KTNKIKYEE
+130 
-139 IKEKYYDIFGN
+139 
-150 YDIASE
+150 
-156 FYNYN
+156 
-161 INKLGN
+161 
-167 VKLNKGYYQLL
+167 
-178 GEDVTVDPI
+178 
-187 LGTGYTLVSAQK
+187 TL
-199 DSSKIELFI
+199 
-208 AQWYNNADEL
+208 
-218 IETDE
+218 
-223 PIYEYYDTNAC
+223 
-234 GDVKCSAVFKSS
+234 
-246 DVNDSKNVIKNNK
+246 KNVIKNNK

-292 GLSCEKCDICISN
+292 GLSCEKCDICVSN
-305 NSNENVDV
+305 NSNENVDI

-441 SMLDQLNAYADGNI
+441 SMLDQLNAYSDGNI

-460 LILNGRINDDEIEKF
+460 LLLNGRINDNEIEKF

-559 FDVTIINITNILKS
+559 FDVTIINITNILKN

-579 NTYTSKNINI
+579 NTYTSKNIKI

-607 EVPIKETKDY
+607 EVPIKETKNY
-617 TLYDELMSIRLNNT
+617 TLYDELMNIRLNNT

>member
-1 MGVSKNDVGR
+1 MKYQALYRKYRPKTFDDVYGQQ
-11 PSNKTIIIRRIL
+11 I
-23 KVVLLLI
+23 VV
-30 IIALAFLIGY
+30 
-40 NLKDKNSNNPI
+40 
-51 KSSGKKIQSDDSIK
+51 Q
-65 TSKEELQLD
+65 
-74 DSIVKKLY
+74 
-82 SEIENVSFYEKIDGN
+82 
-97 IEDLCAFY
+97 
-105 CEDMTYNDMDDNFKM
+105 
-120 SLVLNQFDLE
+120 
-130 KTNKIKYEE
+130 
-139 IKEKYYDIFGN
+139 
-150 YDIASE
+150 
-156 FYNYN
+156 
-161 INKLGN
+161 
-167 VKLNKGYYQLL
+167 
-178 GEDVTVDPI
+178 
-187 LGTGYTLVSAQK
+187 TL
-199 DSSKIELFI
+199 
-208 AQWYNNADEL
+208 
-218 IETDE
+218 
-223 PIYEYYDTNAC
+223 
-234 GDVKCSAVFKSS
+234 
-246 DVNDSKNVIKNNK
+246 KNVIKNNK

-305 NSNENVDV
+305 NSNENVDI

-408 RLKYICAQ
+408 RLKYICTQ

-460 LILNGRINDDEIEKF
+460 LLLNGRINDDEIEKF

-528 NLIGENKTIEV
+528 SLIGENKTIEV

-559 FDVTIINITNILKS
+559 FDVTIINITNILKN
-573 KQMFEN
+573 KQMFEKN
-579 NTYTSKNINI
+579 VHESKNIKI
-589 ENKTPEKVEIKEE
+589 ENKTVEKVEIKEE
-602 KPQTV
+602 KPQPV

-677 GIILTTD
+677 GIIFTTD

>member
-1 MGVSKNDVGR
+1 MKYQALYRKYRPKTFDDVYGQQ
-11 PSNKTIIIRRIL
+11 I
-23 KVVLLLI
+23 VV
-30 IIALAFLIGY
+30 
-40 NLKDKNSNNPI
+40 
-51 KSSGKKIQSDDSIK
+51 Q
-65 TSKEELQLD
+65 
-74 DSIVKKLY
+74 
-82 SEIENVSFYEKIDGN
+82 
-97 IEDLCAFY
+97 
-105 CEDMTYNDMDDNFKM
+105 
-120 SLVLNQFDLE
+120 
-130 KTNKIKYEE
+130 
-139 IKEKYYDIFGN
+139 
-150 YDIASE
+150 
-156 FYNYN
+156 
-161 INKLGN
+161 
-167 VKLNKGYYQLL
+167 
-178 GEDVTVDPI
+178 
-187 LGTGYTLVSAQK
+187 TL
-199 DSSKIELFI
+199 
-208 AQWYNNADEL
+208 
-218 IETDE
+218 
-223 PIYEYYDTNAC
+223 
-234 GDVKCSAVFKSS
+234 
-246 DVNDSKNVIKNNK
+246 KNVIKNNK

-305 NSNENVDV
+305 NSNENVDI

-403 ATIKE
+403 VTIKE

-460 LILNGRINDDEIEKF
+460 LLLNGRINDDEIEKF
-475 MTEMVNDDLNSV
+475 MIEMVNDDLDSL

-528 NLIGENKTIEV
+528 SLIGENKTIEV

-559 FDVTIINITNILKS
+559 FDVTIINITNALKS

-579 NTYTSKNINI
+579 NVYDSKNMKI
-589 ENKTPEKVEIKEE
+589 ENKTSEKVEIKEE

-631 LGIADKKSKI
+631 LSIADKRSKI

-737 IDIIDEE
+737 IDIIDEK

-752 LNTGEKSEFDD
+752 LNTGEKSEFDE

>member
-1 MGVSKNDVGR
+1 MKYQALYRKYRPKTFDDVYGQQ
-11 PSNKTIIIRRIL
+11 I
-23 KVVLLLI
+23 VV
-30 IIALAFLIGY
+30 
-40 NLKDKNSNNPI
+40 
-51 KSSGKKIQSDDSIK
+51 Q
-65 TSKEELQLD
+65 
-74 DSIVKKLY
+74 
-82 SEIENVSFYEKIDGN
+82 
-97 IEDLCAFY
+97 
-105 CEDMTYNDMDDNFKM
+105 
-120 SLVLNQFDLE
+120 
-130 KTNKIKYEE
+130 
-139 IKEKYYDIFGN
+139 
-150 YDIASE
+150 
-156 FYNYN
+156 
-161 INKLGN
+161 
-167 VKLNKGYYQLL
+167 
-178 GEDVTVDPI
+178 
-187 LGTGYTLVSAQK
+187 TL
-199 DSSKIELFI
+199 
-208 AQWYNNADEL
+208 
-218 IETDE
+218 
-223 PIYEYYDTNAC
+223 
-234 GDVKCSAVFKSS
+234 
-246 DVNDSKNVIKNNK
+246 KNVIKNNK

-305 NSNENVDV
+305 NSNENVDI

-403 ATIKE
+403 AIIKE

-460 LILNGRINDDEIEKF
+460 LLLNGRINDDEIEKF

-559 FDVTIINITNILKS
+559 FDVTIINITNMLKN

-579 NTYTSKNINI
+579 NTYTSKNIKI

-602 KPQTV
+602 KPQTM
-607 EVPIKETKDY
+607 EVPIKETKNY
-617 TLYDELMSIRLNNT
+617 TLYDELMNIRLNNT

>member
-1 MGVSKNDVGR
+1 MKYQALYRKYRPKTFDDVYGQQ
-11 PSNKTIIIRRIL
+11 I
-23 KVVLLLI
+23 VV
-30 IIALAFLIGY
+30 
-40 NLKDKNSNNPI
+40 
-51 KSSGKKIQSDDSIK
+51 Q
-65 TSKEELQLD
+65 
-74 DSIVKKLY
+74 
-82 SEIENVSFYEKIDGN
+82 
-97 IEDLCAFY
+97 
-105 CEDMTYNDMDDNFKM
+105 
-120 SLVLNQFDLE
+120 
-130 KTNKIKYEE
+130 
-139 IKEKYYDIFGN
+139 
-150 YDIASE
+150 
-156 FYNYN
+156 
-161 INKLGN
+161 
-167 VKLNKGYYQLL
+167 
-178 GEDVTVDPI
+178 
-187 LGTGYTLVSAQK
+187 TL
-199 DSSKIELFI
+199 
-208 AQWYNNADEL
+208 
-218 IETDE
+218 
-223 PIYEYYDTNAC
+223 
-234 GDVKCSAVFKSS
+234 
-246 DVNDSKNVIKNNK
+246 KNVIKNNK

-305 NSNENVDV
+305 NSNENVDI

-460 LILNGRINDDEIEKF
+460 LLLNGRINDNEIEKF

-559 FDVTIINITNILKS
+559 FDVTIINITNILKN
-573 KQMFEN
+573 KQTFEN
-579 NTYTSKNINI
+579 TAYESKNIKI

-602 KPQTV
+602 KPQTI
-607 EVPIKETKDY
+607 EVPIKETKNY
-617 TLYDELMSIRLNNT
+617 TLYDELMNIRLNNT

>member
-1 MGVSKNDVGR
+1 MKYQALYRKYRPKTFDDVYGQQ
-11 PSNKTIIIRRIL
+11 I
-23 KVVLLLI
+23 VV
-30 IIALAFLIGY
+30 
-40 NLKDKNSNNPI
+40 
-51 KSSGKKIQSDDSIK
+51 Q
-65 TSKEELQLD
+65 
-74 DSIVKKLY
+74 
-82 SEIENVSFYEKIDGN
+82 
-97 IEDLCAFY
+97 
-105 CEDMTYNDMDDNFKM
+105 
-120 SLVLNQFDLE
+120 
-130 KTNKIKYEE
+130 
-139 IKEKYYDIFGN
+139 
-150 YDIASE
+150 
-156 FYNYN
+156 
-161 INKLGN
+161 
-167 VKLNKGYYQLL
+167 
-178 GEDVTVDPI
+178 
-187 LGTGYTLVSAQK
+187 TL
-199 DSSKIELFI
+199 
-208 AQWYNNADEL
+208 
-218 IETDE
+218 
-223 PIYEYYDTNAC
+223 
-234 GDVKCSAVFKSS
+234 
-246 DVNDSKNVIKNNK
+246 KNVIKNNK

-305 NSNENVDV
+305 NSNENVDI

-460 LILNGRINDDEIEKF
+460 LLLNGRINDNEIEKF

-499 NFIYICE
+499 NFIYISE

-559 FDVTIINITNILKS
+559 FDVTIINITNILKN

-579 NTYTSKNINI
+579 NTYTSKNIKI

-602 KPQTV
+602 KPQTM
-607 EVPIKETKDY
+607 EVPIKETKNY
-617 TLYDELMSIRLNNT
+617 TLYDELMNIRLNNT

-737 IDIIDEE
+737 IDIIDEKG
-744 DILNKIKS
+744 ILNKIKL

>member
-1 MGVSKNDVGR
+1 MKYQALYRKYRPKTFDDVYGQQ
-11 PSNKTIIIRRIL
+11 I
-23 KVVLLLI
+23 VV
-30 IIALAFLIGY
+30 
-40 NLKDKNSNNPI
+40 
-51 KSSGKKIQSDDSIK
+51 Q
-65 TSKEELQLD
+65 
-74 DSIVKKLY
+74 
-82 SEIENVSFYEKIDGN
+82 
-97 IEDLCAFY
+97 
-105 CEDMTYNDMDDNFKM
+105 
-120 SLVLNQFDLE
+120 
-130 KTNKIKYEE
+130 
-139 IKEKYYDIFGN
+139 
-150 YDIASE
+150 
-156 FYNYN
+156 
-161 INKLGN
+161 
-167 VKLNKGYYQLL
+167 
-178 GEDVTVDPI
+178 
-187 LGTGYTLVSAQK
+187 TL
-199 DSSKIELFI
+199 
-208 AQWYNNADEL
+208 
-218 IETDE
+218 
-223 PIYEYYDTNAC
+223 
-234 GDVKCSAVFKSS
+234 
-246 DVNDSKNVIKNNK
+246 KNVIKNNK

-292 GLSCEKCDICISN
+292 GLSCEKCDICVSN
-305 NSNENVDV
+305 NLNENVDI

-460 LILNGRINDDEIEKF
+460 LLLNGRINDDEIEKF

-528 NLIGENKTIEV
+528 NLIGENKIIEV

-559 FDVTIINITNILKS
+559 FDVTIINITNILKN

-579 NTYTSKNINI
+579 DTYTSKDIKI

-602 KPQTV
+602 KPQNV
-607 EVPIKETKDY
+607 EVPIKETKNY
-617 TLYDELMSIRLNNT
+617 TLYDELMNIRLNNT

-695 MELLEESLESLLGK
+695 MELLEKSLESLLGK

>member
-1 MGVSKNDVGR
+1 MKYQALYRKYRPKTFDDVYGQQ
-11 PSNKTIIIRRIL
+11 I
-23 KVVLLLI
+23 VV
-30 IIALAFLIGY
+30 
-40 NLKDKNSNNPI
+40 
-51 KSSGKKIQSDDSIK
+51 Q
-65 TSKEELQLD
+65 
-74 DSIVKKLY
+74 
-82 SEIENVSFYEKIDGN
+82 
-97 IEDLCAFY
+97 
-105 CEDMTYNDMDDNFKM
+105 
-120 SLVLNQFDLE
+120 
-130 KTNKIKYEE
+130 
-139 IKEKYYDIFGN
+139 
-150 YDIASE
+150 
-156 FYNYN
+156 
-161 INKLGN
+161 
-167 VKLNKGYYQLL
+167 
-178 GEDVTVDPI
+178 
-187 LGTGYTLVSAQK
+187 TL
-199 DSSKIELFI
+199 
-208 AQWYNNADEL
+208 
-218 IETDE
+218 
-223 PIYEYYDTNAC
+223 
-234 GDVKCSAVFKSS
+234 
-246 DVNDSKNVIKNNK
+246 KNVIKNNK

-305 NSNENVDV
+305 NSNENVDI

-403 ATIKE
+403 AIIKE

-460 LILNGRINDDEIEKF
+460 LLLNGRINDDEIEKF

-499 NFIYICE
+499 NFIYMCE

-559 FDVTIINITNILKS
+559 FDVTIINITNILKN

-579 NTYTSKNINI
+579 NTYTSKNIKI

-602 KPQTV
+602 KPQTM
-607 EVPIKETKDY
+607 EVPIKETKNY
-617 TLYDELMSIRLNNT
+617 TLYDELMNIRLNNT

-737 IDIIDEE
+737 IDIIDEK
-744 DILNKIKS
+744 DILNKIKL

>member
-1 MGVSKNDVGR
+1 MKYQALYRKYRPKTFDDVYGQQ
-11 PSNKTIIIRRIL
+11 I
-23 KVVLLLI
+23 VV
-30 IIALAFLIGY
+30 
-40 NLKDKNSNNPI
+40 
-51 KSSGKKIQSDDSIK
+51 Q
-65 TSKEELQLD
+65 
-74 DSIVKKLY
+74 
-82 SEIENVSFYEKIDGN
+82 
-97 IEDLCAFY
+97 
-105 CEDMTYNDMDDNFKM
+105 
-120 SLVLNQFDLE
+120 
-130 KTNKIKYEE
+130 
-139 IKEKYYDIFGN
+139 
-150 YDIASE
+150 
-156 FYNYN
+156 
-161 INKLGN
+161 
-167 VKLNKGYYQLL
+167 
-178 GEDVTVDPI
+178 
-187 LGTGYTLVSAQK
+187 TL
-199 DSSKIELFI
+199 
-208 AQWYNNADEL
+208 
-218 IETDE
+218 
-223 PIYEYYDTNAC
+223 
-234 GDVKCSAVFKSS
+234 
-246 DVNDSKNVIKNNK
+246 KNVIKNNK

-292 GLSCEKCDICISN
+292 GLSCEKCDICVSN
-305 NSNENVDV
+305 NLNENVDI

-460 LILNGRINDDEIEKF
+460 LLLNGRINDNEIEKF

-579 NTYTSKNINI
+579 NTYTSKNIKI

-607 EVPIKETKDY
+607 EVPIKETKNY
-617 TLYDELMSIRLNNT
+617 TLYDELMNIRLNNT

>member
-1 MGVSKNDVGR
+1 MKYQALYRKYRPKTFDDVYGQQ
-11 PSNKTIIIRRIL
+11 I
-23 KVVLLLI
+23 VV
-30 IIALAFLIGY
+30 
-40 NLKDKNSNNPI
+40 
-51 KSSGKKIQSDDSIK
+51 Q
-65 TSKEELQLD
+65 
-74 DSIVKKLY
+74 
-82 SEIENVSFYEKIDGN
+82 
-97 IEDLCAFY
+97 
-105 CEDMTYNDMDDNFKM
+105 
-120 SLVLNQFDLE
+120 
-130 KTNKIKYEE
+130 
-139 IKEKYYDIFGN
+139 
-150 YDIASE
+150 
-156 FYNYN
+156 
-161 INKLGN
+161 
-167 VKLNKGYYQLL
+167 
-178 GEDVTVDPI
+178 
-187 LGTGYTLVSAQK
+187 TL
-199 DSSKIELFI
+199 
-208 AQWYNNADEL
+208 
-218 IETDE
+218 
-223 PIYEYYDTNAC
+223 
-234 GDVKCSAVFKSS
+234 
-246 DVNDSKNVIKNNK
+246 KNVIKNNK

-292 GLSCEKCDICISN
+292 GLSCEKCDICVSN
-305 NSNENVDV
+305 NLNENVDI

-460 LILNGRINDDEIEKF
+460 LLLNGRINDDEIEKF

-559 FDVTIINITNILKS
+559 FDVTIINITNILKN
-573 KQMFEN
+573 KQTFEN
-579 NTYTSKNINI
+579 NTYTSKNIKI

-607 EVPIKETKDY
+607 EVPIKETKNY
-617 TLYDELMSIRLNNT
+617 TLYDELMNIRLNNT

>member
-1 MGVSKNDVGR
+1 MKYQALYRKYRPKTFDDVYGQQ
-11 PSNKTIIIRRIL
+11 I
-23 KVVLLLI
+23 VV
-30 IIALAFLIGY
+30 
-40 NLKDKNSNNPI
+40 
-51 KSSGKKIQSDDSIK
+51 Q
-65 TSKEELQLD
+65 
-74 DSIVKKLY
+74 
-82 SEIENVSFYEKIDGN
+82 
-97 IEDLCAFY
+97 
-105 CEDMTYNDMDDNFKM
+105 
-120 SLVLNQFDLE
+120 
-130 KTNKIKYEE
+130 
-139 IKEKYYDIFGN
+139 
-150 YDIASE
+150 
-156 FYNYN
+156 
-161 INKLGN
+161 
-167 VKLNKGYYQLL
+167 
-178 GEDVTVDPI
+178 
-187 LGTGYTLVSAQK
+187 TL
-199 DSSKIELFI
+199 
-208 AQWYNNADEL
+208 
-218 IETDE
+218 
-223 PIYEYYDTNAC
+223 
-234 GDVKCSAVFKSS
+234 
-246 DVNDSKNVIKNNK
+246 KNVIKNNK

-305 NSNENVDV
+305 NSNENVDI

-460 LILNGRINDDEIEKF
+460 LLLNGRINDNEIEKF

-559 FDVTIINITNILKS
+559 FDVTIINITNILKN

-579 NTYTSKNINI
+579 NTYTSKNIKI

-607 EVPIKETKDY
+607 EVPIKETKNY
-617 TLYDELMSIRLNNT
+617 TLYDELMNIRLNNT
-631 LGIADKKSKI
+631 LSIADKKSKI
-641 EYENAVENLKNDI
+641 EYETAVENLKNDI

-737 IDIIDEE
+737 IDIIDEK
-744 DILNKIKS
+744 DILNKIKL

>member
-1 MGVSKNDVGR
+1 MKYQALYRKYRPKTFDDVYGQQ
-11 PSNKTIIIRRIL
+11 I
-23 KVVLLLI
+23 VV
-30 IIALAFLIGY
+30 
-40 NLKDKNSNNPI
+40 
-51 KSSGKKIQSDDSIK
+51 Q
-65 TSKEELQLD
+65 
-74 DSIVKKLY
+74 
-82 SEIENVSFYEKIDGN
+82 
-97 IEDLCAFY
+97 
-105 CEDMTYNDMDDNFKM
+105 
-120 SLVLNQFDLE
+120 
-130 KTNKIKYEE
+130 
-139 IKEKYYDIFGN
+139 
-150 YDIASE
+150 
-156 FYNYN
+156 
-161 INKLGN
+161 
-167 VKLNKGYYQLL
+167 
-178 GEDVTVDPI
+178 
-187 LGTGYTLVSAQK
+187 TL
-199 DSSKIELFI
+199 
-208 AQWYNNADEL
+208 
-218 IETDE
+218 
-223 PIYEYYDTNAC
+223 
-234 GDVKCSAVFKSS
+234 
-246 DVNDSKNVIKNNK
+246 KNVIKNNK

-305 NSNENVDV
+305 NSNENVDI

-460 LILNGRINDDEIEKF
+460 LLLNGRINDDEIEKF

-559 FDVTIINITNILKS
+559 FDVTIINITNILKN

-579 NTYTSKNINI
+579 NTYTSKNIKI

-602 KPQTV
+602 KPQTM
-607 EVPIKETKDY
+607 EVPIKETKNY
-617 TLYDELMSIRLNNT
+617 TLYDELMNIRLNNT

-737 IDIIDEE
+737 IDIIDEK
-744 DILNKIKS
+744 DILNKIKL

>member
-1 MGVSKNDVGR
+1 MKYQALYRKYRPKTFDDVYGQQ
-11 PSNKTIIIRRIL
+11 I
-23 KVVLLLI
+23 VV
-30 IIALAFLIGY
+30 
-40 NLKDKNSNNPI
+40 
-51 KSSGKKIQSDDSIK
+51 Q
-65 TSKEELQLD
+65 
-74 DSIVKKLY
+74 
-82 SEIENVSFYEKIDGN
+82 
-97 IEDLCAFY
+97 
-105 CEDMTYNDMDDNFKM
+105 
-120 SLVLNQFDLE
+120 
-130 KTNKIKYEE
+130 
-139 IKEKYYDIFGN
+139 
-150 YDIASE
+150 
-156 FYNYN
+156 
-161 INKLGN
+161 
-167 VKLNKGYYQLL
+167 
-178 GEDVTVDPI
+178 
-187 LGTGYTLVSAQK
+187 TL
-199 DSSKIELFI
+199 
-208 AQWYNNADEL
+208 
-218 IETDE
+218 
-223 PIYEYYDTNAC
+223 
-234 GDVKCSAVFKSS
+234 
-246 DVNDSKNVIKNNK
+246 KNVIKNNK

-305 NSNENVDV
+305 NSNENVDI

-408 RLKYICAQ
+408 RLKYICSQ

-460 LILNGRINDDEIEKF
+460 LLLNGRINDDEIEKF
-475 MTEMVNDDLNSV
+475 MTEMVNDNLNSV

-528 NLIGENKTIEV
+528 SLIGENKTIEV

-559 FDVTIINITNILKS
+559 FDVTIINITNILKN

-579 NTYTSKNINI
+579 ITHESKNIKI
-589 ENKTPEKVEIKEE
+589 ENKTPEKIEIKEE

-737 IDIIDEE
+737 IDIINEE
-744 DILNKIKS
+744 EILNKIKS

>member
-1 MGVSKNDVGR
+1 MKYQALYRKYRPKTFDDVYGQQ
-11 PSNKTIIIRRIL
+11 I
-23 KVVLLLI
+23 VV
-30 IIALAFLIGY
+30 
-40 NLKDKNSNNPI
+40 
-51 KSSGKKIQSDDSIK
+51 Q
-65 TSKEELQLD
+65 
-74 DSIVKKLY
+74 
-82 SEIENVSFYEKIDGN
+82 
-97 IEDLCAFY
+97 
-105 CEDMTYNDMDDNFKM
+105 
-120 SLVLNQFDLE
+120 
-130 KTNKIKYEE
+130 
-139 IKEKYYDIFGN
+139 
-150 YDIASE
+150 
-156 FYNYN
+156 
-161 INKLGN
+161 
-167 VKLNKGYYQLL
+167 
-178 GEDVTVDPI
+178 
-187 LGTGYTLVSAQK
+187 TL
-199 DSSKIELFI
+199 
-208 AQWYNNADEL
+208 
-218 IETDE
+218 
-223 PIYEYYDTNAC
+223 
-234 GDVKCSAVFKSS
+234 
-246 DVNDSKNVIKNNK
+246 KNVIKNNK

-305 NSNENVDV
+305 NSNENVDI

-460 LILNGRINDDEIEKF
+460 LLLNGRINDNEIEKF

-559 FDVTIINITNILKS
+559 FDVTIINITNILKN
-573 KQMFEN
+573 KQTFEN
-579 NTYTSKNINI
+579 NTYTSKNIKI

-607 EVPIKETKDY
+607 EVPIKETKNY
-617 TLYDELMSIRLNNT
+617 ILYDELMNIRLNNT

-654 SDLNKLKIINLL
+654 SDLNKLKIINLI

>member
-1 MGVSKNDVGR
+1 MKYQALYRKYRPKTFDDVYGQQ
-11 PSNKTIIIRRIL
+11 I
-23 KVVLLLI
+23 VV
-30 IIALAFLIGY
+30 
-40 NLKDKNSNNPI
+40 
-51 KSSGKKIQSDDSIK
+51 Q
-65 TSKEELQLD
+65 
-74 DSIVKKLY
+74 
-82 SEIENVSFYEKIDGN
+82 
-97 IEDLCAFY
+97 
-105 CEDMTYNDMDDNFKM
+105 
-120 SLVLNQFDLE
+120 
-130 KTNKIKYEE
+130 
-139 IKEKYYDIFGN
+139 
-150 YDIASE
+150 
-156 FYNYN
+156 
-161 INKLGN
+161 
-167 VKLNKGYYQLL
+167 
-178 GEDVTVDPI
+178 
-187 LGTGYTLVSAQK
+187 TL
-199 DSSKIELFI
+199 
-208 AQWYNNADEL
+208 
-218 IETDE
+218 
-223 PIYEYYDTNAC
+223 
-234 GDVKCSAVFKSS
+234 
-246 DVNDSKNVIKNNK
+246 KNVIKNNK

-305 NSNENVDV
+305 NSNENVDI

-403 ATIKE
+403 VTIKE

-460 LILNGRINDDEIEKF
+460 LLLNGRINDNEIEKF

-487 FTKIESWQEEGK
+487 FTKIELWQEEGK

-573 KQMFEN
+573 KRLFEN
-579 NTYTSKNINI
+579 NVHESKNIKI

-631 LGIADKKSKI
+631 LSIADKKSKI

-737 IDIIDEE
+737 IDIIDEK

>member
-1 MGVSKNDVGR
+1 MKYQALYRKYRPKTFDDVYGQQ
-11 PSNKTIIIRRIL
+11 I
-23 KVVLLLI
+23 VV
-30 IIALAFLIGY
+30 
-40 NLKDKNSNNPI
+40 
-51 KSSGKKIQSDDSIK
+51 Q
-65 TSKEELQLD
+65 
-74 DSIVKKLY
+74 
-82 SEIENVSFYEKIDGN
+82 
-97 IEDLCAFY
+97 
-105 CEDMTYNDMDDNFKM
+105 
-120 SLVLNQFDLE
+120 
-130 KTNKIKYEE
+130 
-139 IKEKYYDIFGN
+139 
-150 YDIASE
+150 
-156 FYNYN
+156 
-161 INKLGN
+161 
-167 VKLNKGYYQLL
+167 
-178 GEDVTVDPI
+178 
-187 LGTGYTLVSAQK
+187 TL
-199 DSSKIELFI
+199 
-208 AQWYNNADEL
+208 
-218 IETDE
+218 
-223 PIYEYYDTNAC
+223 
-234 GDVKCSAVFKSS
+234 
-246 DVNDSKNVIKNNK
+246 KNVIKNNK

-292 GLSCEKCDICISN
+292 GLSCEKCDICVSN
-305 NSNENVDV
+305 NSNENVDI

-460 LILNGRINDDEIEKF
+460 LLLNGRINDDEIEKF

-559 FDVTIINITNILKS
+559 FDVTIINITNILKN

-579 NTYTSKNINI
+579 DTYTSKNIRI

-602 KPQTV
+602 KSQTV

-737 IDIIDEE
+737 IGIIDEK

>member
-1 MGVSKNDVGR
+1 MKYQALYRKYRPKTFDDVYGQQ
-11 PSNKTIIIRRIL
+11 I
-23 KVVLLLI
+23 VV
-30 IIALAFLIGY
+30 
-40 NLKDKNSNNPI
+40 
-51 KSSGKKIQSDDSIK
+51 Q
-65 TSKEELQLD
+65 
-74 DSIVKKLY
+74 
-82 SEIENVSFYEKIDGN
+82 
-97 IEDLCAFY
+97 
-105 CEDMTYNDMDDNFKM
+105 
-120 SLVLNQFDLE
+120 
-130 KTNKIKYEE
+130 
-139 IKEKYYDIFGN
+139 
-150 YDIASE
+150 
-156 FYNYN
+156 
-161 INKLGN
+161 
-167 VKLNKGYYQLL
+167 
-178 GEDVTVDPI
+178 
-187 LGTGYTLVSAQK
+187 TL
-199 DSSKIELFI
+199 
-208 AQWYNNADEL
+208 
-218 IETDE
+218 
-223 PIYEYYDTNAC
+223 
-234 GDVKCSAVFKSS
+234 
-246 DVNDSKNVIKNNK
+246 KNVIKNNK

-292 GLSCEKCDICISN
+292 GLSCEKCDICVSN
-305 NSNENVDV
+305 NSNENVDI

-460 LILNGRINDDEIEKF
+460 LLLNGRINDNEIEKF

-559 FDVTIINITNILKS
+559 FDVTIINITNILKN

-579 NTYTSKNINI
+579 NTYTSKNIKI

-607 EVPIKETKDY
+607 EVPIKETKNY
-617 TLYDELMSIRLNNT
+617 TLYDELMNIRLNNT